1 MVIEQ
6 FGVGGPF
13 REASLRRRDLNGLNK
28 WATWVSV
35 GRVSEV
41 GLPGLLEEQ
50 QPGKCG
56 EAEKAQD
63 KMWGTVAGDQP
74 CRALH

>member
-1 MVIEQ
+1 M
-6 FGVGGPF
+6 
-13 REASLRRRDLNGLNK
+13 
-28 WATWVSV
+28 
-35 GRVSEV
+35 